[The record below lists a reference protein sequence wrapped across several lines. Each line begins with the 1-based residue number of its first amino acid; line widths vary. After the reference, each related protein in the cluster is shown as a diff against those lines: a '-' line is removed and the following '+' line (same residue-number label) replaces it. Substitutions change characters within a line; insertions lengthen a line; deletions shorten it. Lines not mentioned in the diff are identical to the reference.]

1 MRAVRVLL
9 VGLGVGA
16 ATLLTMA
23 PASAAEN
30 QPPPVTS
37 TTVKPAKPTA
47 APSSAVVT
55 SSPTPIVT
63 PAPSRQVPQRPK
75 GGVQTGGGATEGDN
89 TGLMLGGGAAVVA
102 GFGAFALRRRAV
114 RGSN

>member
-16 ATLLTMA
+16 ATLFTVSPATAEQGQPA
-23 PASAAEN
+23 P
-30 QPPPVTS
+30 PS
-37 TTVKPAKPTA
+37 TTVKAPQPSA

-55 SSPTPIVT
+55 SSPTPIPT
-63 PAPSRQVPQRPK
+63 TAPARPRPK
-75 GGVQTGGGATEGDN
+75 GGVQTGGGSPEGDN
-89 TGLMLGGGAAVVA
+89 TGLMLGGGAAIVA

>member
-16 ATLLTMA
+16 ATLFTMS
-23 PASAAEN
+23 PAVAAEN
-30 QPPPVTS
+30 QPAPSS
-37 TTVKPAKPTA
+37 TTVKPPQPSV

-55 SSPTPIVT
+55 SSPTPIPT
-63 PAPSRQVPQRPK
+63 TAPAPPRPK
-75 GGVQTGGGATEGDN
+75 GGVDTGGGSPEADN
-89 TGLMLGGGAAVVA
+89 TGLLLGGGAAIVA